1 MFKHQLFMK
10 KLVLF
15 LFLASSVGV
24 SIAQE
29 INPKNIQIARD
40 KWGVPH
46 IFGKTDAEVAY
57 GLAWA
62 HSEDDFATIQTSY
75 LAGKGMLGLLKG
87 KQGAQIDYVV
97 QLFRAKELVESR
109 YEKDISP
116 QYKAV
121 LLGYAQGFN
130 AYAKAHKKDV
140 LVADL
145 FPVTPKDMLAFSVLQ
160 LAISSGADQALKAI
174 FDGKVATLDFLKPGG
189 SNAFAFN
196 STISATSFSVFGFLF
211 SIKHLATALYAVLL
225 ATFLLVTTFASAW
238 WLSCSSLIDT
248 S

>member
-62 HSEDDFATIQTSY
+62 HSEDDFATIQPSY
-75 LAGKGMLGLLKG
+75 LA
-87 KQGAQIDYVV
+87 
-97 QLFRAKELVESR
+97 
-109 YEKDISP
+109 
-116 QYKAV
+116 
-121 LLGYAQGFN
+121 
-130 AYAKAHKKDV
+130 
-140 LVADL
+140 
-145 FPVTPKDMLAFSVLQ
+145 
-160 LAISSGADQALKAI
+160 
-174 FDGKVATLDFLKPGG
+174 
-189 SNAFAFN
+189 
-196 STISATSFSVFGFLF
+196 
-211 SIKHLATALYAVLL
+211 
-225 ATFLLVTTFASAW
+225 
-238 WLSCSSLIDT
+238 
-248 S
+248 

>member
-15 LFLASSVGV
+15 LFLASSVGL

-97 QLFRAKELVESR
+97 QLFRAKELVEAKKTSAHNIRR
-109 YEKDISP
+109 YYWAMLK
-116 QYKAV
+116 V
-121 LLGYAQGFN
+121 LMPTL
-130 AYAKAHKKDV
+130 KLIKKTFW
-140 LVADL
+140 
-145 FPVTPKDMLAFSVLQ
+145 FPNCFQ
-160 LAISSGADQALKAI
+160 LRQKICWP
-174 FDGKVATLDFLKPGG
+174 FRF
-189 SNAFAFN
+189 
-196 STISATSFSVFGFLF
+196 
-211 SIKHLATALYAVLL
+211 
-225 ATFLLVTTFASAW
+225 
-238 WLSCSSLIDT
+238 CS
-248 S
+248 